1 MEFAEEFERD
11 FMKRTL
17 QLLMDY
23 PGEYEAT
30 LLLNCLLGLLVVP
43 KETSLE
49 KIPTDPISE
58 FHKWGIS
65 PESIKSF
72 GRMNRTNQYPETL
85 RGVVYNLRNSVAHFR
100 IRPVEEN
107 SRVRGFSFTDMNG
120 FAATIDIKEMRSF
133 VERLASYLERS
144 IKQ

>member
-1 MEFAEEFERD
+1 MEFTEEFEKD

-17 QLLMDY
+17 ELLTEY

-43 KETSLE
+43 KEALLE

-58 FHKWGIS
+58 LHQWGLS
-65 PESIKSF
+65 PQSITSF
-72 GRMNRTNQYPETL
+72 GKKNRVNQHPETL

-100 IRPVEEN
+100 VRPIEEN
-107 SRVRGFSFTDMNG
+107 NLVKGFSFSDLSG
-120 FAATIDIKEMRSF
+120 FNATIGIKEMRIF
-133 VERLASYLERS
+133 VERLASYLERR
-144 IKQ
+144 IQ

>member
-1 MEFAEEFERD
+1 MEFTEEFERD

-23 PGEYEAT
+23 PGEYDAT

-49 KIPTDPISE
+49 KIPTDPISKLG
-58 FHKWGIS
+58 KWGIS
-65 PESIKSF
+65 PESITSF
-72 GRMNRTNQYPETL
+72 GRKNRANHYPETL

-100 IRPVEEN
+100 IRPIEEN
-107 SRVRGFSFTDMNG
+107 RRVIGFSFTDMSG
-120 FAATIDIKEMRSF
+120 FAATIDIKEMRIF

-144 IKQ
+144 IK